1 LEEKALLRTVA
12 QKLLVKLDS
21 MVEQVEPQTAS
32 TQALRQIAATLKDIR
47 DIQVPKV
54 EEQKPVTVV
63 LEGQTELFG
72 R

>member
-1 LEEKALLRTVA
+1 MLLRAVA
-12 QKLLVKLDS
+12 EKLLTKLDS
-21 MVEQVEPQTAS
+21 VVELVQPETAS

-47 DIQVPKV
+47 DIQMPKT